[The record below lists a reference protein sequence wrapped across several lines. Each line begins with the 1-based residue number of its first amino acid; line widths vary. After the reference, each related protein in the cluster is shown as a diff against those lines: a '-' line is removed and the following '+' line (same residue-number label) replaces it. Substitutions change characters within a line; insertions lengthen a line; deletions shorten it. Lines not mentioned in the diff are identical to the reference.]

1 MKLRIFL
8 FGLFLSVQCFISQAQ
23 NEPGSNALSSNDN
36 SFIINAGLDDA
47 YTFTQTSQ
55 VCYTDF
61 FCMPVAT
68 LSAVANITGYNFIVQ
83 YDKNKVVPT
92 GNITVSNDLIMPFL
106 PSGHNAE
113 YITDYTASIDEI
125 AGTISI
131 GIYFN
136 ALGGVNAVFSGSGDV
151 CCIGFVKTVNFQ
163 SVDTA
168 AFSFDEIIE
177 SYQSS
182 ASLFKTG
189 TAGEFISF
197 KEDKLHG
204 SLKFWSDYSP
214 IKYDT
219 LNPNTYLITNILGC
233 YQTANAVQPN
243 LSGHFTYSI
252 LNGNTIDIKRDIAST
267 TNVHSVIN
275 SQDSYFT
282 ALTSIKGTYMI
293 NWTPSVFQMIA
304 MDVNRDGM
312 VTAGDA
318 SQINQR
324 AVSSIPEFSQVDNQ
338 GKDWLFIANTVLA
351 NDLHYLI
358 SASFPE
364 DDGLGYS
371 KYRVPVVEVCQSIPI
386 INATTCP
393 MIQNEN
399 YIGVL
404 LGDVDASYKTI
415 APNGLIKSEATGQVP
430 QIVIDFSKAAIS
442 NGEMQV
448 PVTLTS
454 DEAVNSFDFELLVND
469 PKAVVKSVETQFD
482 LNLDWN
488 YTAEAG
494 KFSFASYSVAAI
506 PADLA
511 VSLIFALKNS
521 DPITASD
528 LSGSFALVNG
538 KSAELVIIES
548 QTQSA
553 GENEEDKVLVYP
565 NPASDKLFIEGPE
578 NSKIQLFGL
587 KGELI
592 MENNINAMHNQTI
605 EVSHYSP
612 GVYILKIFNDKFT
625 LIRKVILSN

>member
-1 MKLRIFL
+1 MILRILL
-8 FGLFLSVQCFISQAQ
+8 FGLFLSVQCFVSQAQ
-23 NEPGSNALSSNDN
+23 NEPGSNAFSSADN
-36 SFIINAGLDDA
+36 SFVVNTDLDDA

-83 YDKNKVVPT
+83 YDQNKVAPT
-92 GNITVSNDLIMPFL
+92 GNITVSNDLLMPFL
-106 PSGHNAE
+106 PNGHNAE
-113 YITDYTASIDEI
+113 YITDYTISIDEI

-136 ALGGVNAVFSGSGDV
+136 ALGGANAVFSGSGDV
-151 CCIGFVKTVNFQ
+151 CCIGFVKTINFE
-163 SVDTA
+163 STDTT

-182 ASLFKTG
+182 AALIKTG
-189 TAGEFISF
+189 SAGEFISF

-219 LNPNTYLITNILGC
+219 LNPTTYLITNILGC
-233 YQTANAVQPN
+233 NQTVNAVQPD

-252 LNGNTIDIKRDIAST
+252 LNGNSIDIKRDIAST

-282 ALTSIKGTYMI
+282 ALASIKGTNKI

-304 MDVNRDGM
+304 MDVNRDAV

-324 AVSSIPEFSQVDNQ
+324 AVSLISEFSQVDNQ
-338 GKDWLFIANTVLA
+338 GKDWSFIANTVLA
-351 NDLHYLI
+351 NDLNYLI
-358 SASFPE
+358 STIFPE

-393 MIQNEN
+393 IIQNEN

-404 LGDVDASYKTI
+404 LGDIDASYKTI
-415 APNGLIKSEATGQVP
+415 APDGLIKSEATDLVP
-430 QIVIDFSKAAIS
+430 QVVIDFSKATIS

-448 PVTLTS
+448 PVTLSS
-454 DEAVNSFDFELLVND
+454 DEAVNSFDFEFMVND
-469 PKAVVKSVETQFD
+469 PKAIVKSVETQFD
-482 LNLDWN
+482 LNLNWN
-488 YTAEAG
+488 YNAAAG
-494 KFSFASYSVAAI
+494 IFSFASYSVTAMPPEYAAT
-506 PADLA
+506 
-511 VSLIFALKNS
+511 LIFSLNRSYPLIAG
-521 DPITASD
+521 D
-528 LSGSFALVNG
+528 LSGIFALVNG
-538 KSAELVIIES
+538 KSANLVLIES
-548 QTQSA
+548 ETQSA
-553 GENEEDKVLVYP
+553 GKDEQDKAEVYP
-565 NPASDKLFIEGPE
+565 NPASDNLFIGVPE
-578 NSKIQLFGL
+578 DSEIILVGL
-587 KGELI
+587 NGQSVVEKSIHANKML
-592 MENNINAMHNQTI
+592 TI
-605 EVSHYSP
+605 DISNYAP
-612 GVYILKIFNDKFT
+612 GIYILKIYNDKFIQ
-625 LIRKVILSN
+625 LKKVIISN